1 MQENKSAKEEVPWR
15 LQKLVTNK
23 ERSAAINATK
33 EQQLESE
40 LIGLEEMHDNEL
52 ARFVVTLMQ
61 YQR

>member
-1 MQENKSAKEEVPWR
+1 MR

-23 ERSAAINATK
+23 ESSAAINATK

-40 LIGLEEMHDNEL
+40 LIGLEEMRDNEL

>member
-1 MQENKSAKEEVPWR
+1 MQENNSATEEVLWR

-23 ERSAAINATK
+23 KNSAAINTTK

-40 LIGLEEMHDNEL
+40 LIGLEEMHENEL

>member
-1 MQENKSAKEEVPWR
+1 MQENKSAKEEVPGR

-23 ERSAAINATK
+23 GRSAAINATK

-40 LIGLEEMHDNEL
+40 LIGLEEMRDNEL

>member
-1 MQENKSAKEEVPWR
+1 MQESKSAREEVLWR

-23 ERSAAINATK
+23 KSSAAINTTK

-40 LIGLEEMHDNEL
+40 LIGLEEMRDNEL
-52 ARFVVTLMQ
+52 ARSVVTLMQ